1 MMEEAETERRE
12 LLHAVL
18 DLGEMMLTSGAE
30 VKRVED
36 TITRMGMASGAVK
49 MNVFVI
55 TSSIVVT
62 MEDPGEK
69 EYTETRRVMASGTN
83 DFRRLEE
90 MNQLSR
96 DFCRKPCSS
105 KELQEKIEKIVS
117 EPEQGNWS
125 YAGSFLGAG
134 GFAVFFG
141 GSMLDGL
148 AAGLMGL
155 FVQRLSDG
163 LEPHCPNAVTF
174 NLLASFLTGLLV
186 CVLSRIFPVLNADL
200 IMIGDIMLL
209 IPGIS
214 MTNSIRDVLV
224 GDTISG
230 TLRLTESLVRAAA
243 IAAGFML
250 AIMAAGR

>member
-1 MMEEAETERRE
+1 MKENEAERKE

-36 TITRMGMASGAVK
+36 TITRMGIASGAVK

-62 MEDPGEK
+62 MEDPEEK
-69 EYTETRRVMASGTN
+69 EYTETRRVLVSGAN
-83 DFRRLEE
+83 DFQRLEE

-105 KELQEKIEKIVS
+105 RELQDKIMKIAS
-117 EPEQGNWS
+117 EPKKHSWS

-148 AAGLMGL
+148 IAGVMGL
-155 FVQRLSDG
+155 FVQSLSDH

-174 NLLASFLTGLLV
+174 NLLASFLTGL
-186 CVLSRIFPVLNADL
+186 CVSILSRINPVLNADL

-209 IPGIS
+209 IPGIP